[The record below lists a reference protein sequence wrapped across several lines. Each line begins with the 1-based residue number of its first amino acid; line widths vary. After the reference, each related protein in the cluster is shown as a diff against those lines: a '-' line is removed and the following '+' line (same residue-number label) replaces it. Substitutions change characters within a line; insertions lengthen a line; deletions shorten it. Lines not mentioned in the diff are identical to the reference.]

1 MPAEPMHEDHGHSH
15 EHGDHGHSHEHGD
28 HAHEHPPV
36 MAKPHAAPESG
47 MRSGSIGSKPEPSM
61 ATARHPSLTKKPE
74 AAPKPDHTG
83 SAAAHAPQE
92 EIPAAVSQ
100 RMLDDQW
107 SRQQQ
112 KVATQL

>member
-1 MPAEPMHEDHGHSH
+1 MPAEPMHADHGHSH

-36 MAKPHAAPESG
+36 MAKP
-47 MRSGSIGSKPEPSM
+47 EPSM

-74 AAPKPDHTG
+74 TAAKPESTG

-107 SRQQQ
+107 ARQQQ
-112 KVATQL
+112 KVAAASRV